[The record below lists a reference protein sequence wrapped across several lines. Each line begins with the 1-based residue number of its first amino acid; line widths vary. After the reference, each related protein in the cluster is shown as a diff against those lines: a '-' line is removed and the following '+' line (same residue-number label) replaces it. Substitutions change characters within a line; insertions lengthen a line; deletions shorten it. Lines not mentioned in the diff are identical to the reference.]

1 MALGQR
7 PPAEGPVVPISAI
20 SSANSFRVPRRHWP
34 SWVPSVDPL
43 GIIGLFLF
51 VALWWVVSLIADPT
65 SIPSPFV
72 VVQRM
77 ADDFWDARELRFYAL
92 PNVSFS
98 NSMVYTAGNVL
109 LATAIG
115 SVVGTM
121 TGLAT
126 ARFKR
131 LRLVLDPIAMTAG
144 TIPILVMAP
153 FFLIWFGHERPSA
166 VALVTV
172 YVVVILY
179 IFAQRAAENIDPV
192 FEDGA
197 RVLGASELKIVRDVL
212 IPGAMPEV
220 LGGIR
225 IALAG
230 AWGLEAI
237 SELLGAQRGM
247 GRIIK
252 VLAGTTDIQG
262 IMAALLLL
270 GLVAV
275 VFDALTGLL
284 FAWLT
289 RWRRSATTQGGG

>member
-1 MALGQR
+1 MMHGQR
-7 PPAEGPVVPISAI
+7 PSPAAPVVTVDAAPSAV
-20 SSANSFRVPRRHWP
+20 VPAASRRHWP
-34 SWVPSVDPL
+34 LWAPSVDPL
-43 GIIGLFLF
+43 GIIGLLLF
-51 VALWWVVSLIADPT
+51 VGAWWLVSVFADPT
-65 SIPSPFV
+65 AIPSPLI

-77 ADDFWDARELRFYAL
+77 MDDFWDARELRFYAL

-109 LATAIG
+109 LATAVGSAIG
-115 SVVGTM
+115 TI

-126 ARFKR
+126 AKFKLVR
-131 LRLVLDPIAMTAG
+131 SVLDPIAMTAG
-144 TIPILVMAP
+144 TIPILVLAP
-153 FFLIWFGHERPSA
+153 FFLIWFGTERPSA
-166 VALVTV
+166 VALVAF

-197 RVLGASELKIVRDVL
+197 RVLGATEVRIVRDVL
-212 IPGAMPEV
+212 IPGALPEI

-275 VFDALTGLL
+275 VFDAMTALL

-289 RWRRSATTQGGG
+289 RWRRSATTQAGG

>member
-1 MALGQR
+1 
-7 PPAEGPVVPISAI
+7 
-20 SSANSFRVPRRHWP
+20 
-34 SWVPSVDPL
+34 L
-43 GIIGLFLF
+43 GIIGLLLF
-51 VALWWVVSLIADPT
+51 VGAWWLVSVFADPT
-65 SIPSPFV
+65 AIPSPLIV
-72 VVQRM
+72 VKRM
-77 ADDFWDARELRFYAL
+77 MDDFWDARELRFYAL

-109 LATAIG
+109 FATAVGSAIG
-115 SVVGTM
+115 TI

-126 ARFKR
+126 AKFKLVR
-131 LRLVLDPIAMTAG
+131 SVLDPIAMTAG
-144 TIPILVMAP
+144 TIPILVLAP
-153 FFLIWFGHERPSA
+153 FFLIWFGTERSSA
-166 VALVTV
+166 VALVAF

-197 RVLGASELKIVRDVL
+197 RVLGATEVRIVRDVL
-212 IPGAMPEV
+212 IPGSLPEI

-275 VFDALTGLL
+275 VFDATTALL

-289 RWRRSATTQGGG
+289 RWRRSATTQAGG

>member
-1 MALGQR
+1 MGQGQQTSTQAVTVGAA
-7 PPAEGPVVPISAI
+7 PLTVVPRAS
-20 SSANSFRVPRRHWP
+20 RRHWP
-34 SWVPSVDPL
+34 SWAPSVDPL
-43 GIIGLFLF
+43 GIVGLVLF
-51 VALWWVVSLIADPT
+51 VAIWWLLSLIADAT
-65 SIPSPFV
+65 AIPSPV
-72 VVQRM
+72 IVIQRM
-77 ADDFWDARELRFYAL
+77 INDFWDAKELRFYGL
-92 PNVSFS
+92 PNVSLS

-115 SVVGTM
+115 SVIGTI
-121 TGLAT
+121 TGLGT

-131 LRLVLDPIAMTAG
+131 LRSVLDPIAMTAG

-153 FFLIWFGHERPSA
+153 FFLIWFGKERPSA
-166 VALVTV
+166 VALVAF

-197 RVLGASELKIVRDVL
+197 RVLGATEARIVPDIL
-212 IPGAMPEV
+212 IPGTLPEI

-275 VFDALTGLL
+275 VFDALTAML

-289 RWRRSATTQGGG
+289 RWRRSATTQAGG

>member
-1 MALGQR
+1 MRGQR
-7 PPAEGPVVPISAI
+7 PPAGTQTVTAGVAP
-20 SSANSFRVPRRHWP
+20 SSARLGTSRRRKP
-34 SWVPSVDPL
+34 SWAPSVDPL
-43 GIIGLFLF
+43 GIVGLVLF
-51 VALWWVVSLIADPT
+51 VGGWWLLSLFADPT
-65 SIPSPFV
+65 AIPSPFV

-77 ADDFWDARELRFYAL
+77 LDDFWDAKELRFYAL
-92 PNVSFS
+92 PNVSLS

-109 LATAIG
+109 MATAIG
-115 SVVGTM
+115 SVIGTV
-121 TGLAT
+121 TGLVT
-126 ARFKR
+126 AKFKLVR
-131 LRLVLDPIAMTAG
+131 SVLDPIAMTAG
-144 TIPILVMAP
+144 TIPILVLAP
-153 FFLIWFGHERPSA
+153 FFLIWFGNQRPSA
-166 VALVTV
+166 VALVTF

-179 IFAQRAAENIDPV
+179 IFSQRAAENLDPV

-197 RVLGASELKIVRDVL
+197 RVLGASGARIVRDVL
-212 IPGAMPEV
+212 IPGSLPEI
-220 LGGIR
+220 LGGVR

-237 SELLGAQRGM
+237 SELLGAQSGM

-275 VFDALTGLL
+275 LFDAAAAVF

-289 RWRRSATTQGGG
+289 RWRRSATTQAGG